1 MRRISLG
8 VGLFSALTLLSG
20 TTGAQKTARIPSN
33 YGNVNGGSL
42 CDATA
47 GNLIANCG
55 FETGDFSAWVQSG
68 DLSFTTVENVPHSGI
83 WAVYTGPVD
92 SLGYISQ
99 NLPTNP
105 DGVYN
110 LTFWLANN
118 STPNHFQASWDGVV
132 IFDAADMPDFFYTQF
147 EFDGLVASTDSTE
160 LKFGF
165 YNLPDFFAFD
175 DVVVVSAVAR

>member
-20 TTGAQKTARIPSN
+20 TAGAQKAARIPSN

-47 GNLIANCG
+47 GNLVANCG

-68 DLSFTTVENVPHSGI
+68 NLSYTTVENVAHSGI
-83 WAVYTGPVD
+83 WAVLTGPVD

-99 NLPTNP
+99 NLTTDP

-110 LTFWLANN
+110 LTFWLA
-118 STPNHFQASWDGVV
+118 SSMTPNRFQVSWNGVV
-132 IFDAADMPDFFYTQF
+132 IFDSVDMPDFGYMQF

-175 DVVVVSAVAR
+175 DVVVVSAQ

>member
-20 TTGAQKTARIPSN
+20 TAGAQKAARIPSN

-47 GNLIANCG
+47 GNLVANCG
-55 FETGDFSAWVQSG
+55 FETGDFTSWVQSG
-68 DLSFTTVENVPHSGI
+68 DTSFTTVENLPHSGS
-83 WAVYTGPVD
+83 WALYTGPVD
-92 SLGYISQ
+92 SLGFVSQ
-99 NLPTNP
+99 NLATTP

-110 LTFWLANN
+110 LTFWLAN
-118 STPNHFQASWDGVV
+118 SQTPNHFQVSWDGVV
-132 IFDAADMPDFFYTQF
+132 IFDSVDMPDFFYTQF
-147 EFDGLVASTDSTE
+147 ELDGLVASTDSTE

-165 YNLPDFFAFD
+165 YNVPDYFAFD
-175 DVVVVSAVAR
+175 DVVVGSAQ